1 MKVSSTAGYEA
12 RLSDVVRSVKEV
24 LRRRYLTLA
33 IVAGVITVLGIALT
47 LQLTPSY
54 QGVTRIQLDPSRNPL
69 ARSANE
75 AQAQLASE
83 AIETEVAVINSLDIS
98 RDVVKRLKLIDD
110 PEFNGSVT
118 ARKENGPVSEEDQLE
133 IVANAVRSHLSVGRE
148 KLTYIMAIRFDSH
161 DAEKA
166 ARIANAYA
174 STYLDNKVGN
184 KIGAAER
191 QSVWIQKRMDELAAE
206 VRAADEK
213 VAQYQA
219 QAGIVRGA
227 SNNQGTIT
235 DQQVGPLSV
244 QLASAESVAAEA
256 RSKQISAQQQVKSGH
271 LYAVSDVRNSATIQ
285 DLRRQ
290 RTLLVQSMGEMQ
302 VRYGSR
308 HPDLIK
314 VRDQLAGIDEQ
325 LSDEAGRVI
334 RSLKADADAAE
345 ARASS
350 LRMAMERLEEKQSTN
365 ARASVIAAS
374 MQRDADSKH
383 EAYDR
388 LAQSAL
394 ESRQA
399 AQNSIAQ
406 AQIIDT
412 AEAPQSPYWPNKPL
426 FILLSMIVGVGAGI
440 ATITAQEMMV
450 SGMRTVEDVESEIGV
465 PLIAAVPNVRKMSRP
480 ADLLIDKPTSQ
491 FAEALRNAR
500 ASILGVKGEVPP
512 KIIAFTSA
520 LPGEGK
526 TTTALGMARTMALN
540 GGRTILVD
548 ADVRRAQLRQITDV
562 HPGPGIVELLHGE
575 ATLDEAIQKSGLE
588 NLDQIIVQKPYFS
601 SENLFG
607 NDLMP
612 KILDE
617 LSTRY
622 ETIILDLPPLVG
634 LADGR
639 FLAALA
645 DAVILAI
652 KWDATPTQAVNSAA
666 SWLKSDG
673 ANLVGAMF
681 TMVDTSS
688 QSIGAYYY
696 YSKKYSDYYQNSSA

>member
-1 MKVSSTAGYEA
+1 MKVSNTAGYEA
-12 RLSDVVRSVKEV
+12 RLADVVRAVKDV

-33 IVAGVITVLGIALT
+33 LVAGLITIAGVILT

-54 QGVTRIQLDPSRNPL
+54 QGITRIQIDPSRNPL

-83 AIETEVAVINSLDIS
+83 AIETEVAVLNSLDIS
-98 RDVVKRLKLIDD
+98 REVVRRLKLVDD
-110 PEFNGSVT
+110 PDYNEAIV
-118 ARKENGPVSEEDQLE
+118 APQEEGPVSDEEKLE
-133 IVANAVRSHLSVGRE
+133 IVANAVREHLSVGRE
-148 KLTYIMAIRFDSH
+148 KLTYIIAIRFDSR
-161 DAEKA
+161 DPEKA
-166 ARIANAYA
+166 ARVANAYA
-174 STYLDNKVGN
+174 ATYLDTKVGT
-184 KIGAAER
+184 KIGTAER
-191 QSVWIQKRMDELAAE
+191 QTAWFQKRMDELAAE

-213 VAQYQA
+213 VAQYQSE
-219 QAGIVRGA
+219 AGIVRGA
-227 SNNQGTIT
+227 NNNQGTIT
-235 DQQVGPLSV
+235 DQQIGPLSV

-256 RSKQISAQQQVKSGH
+256 RSKQISAQQQVASGH
-271 LYAVSDVRNSATIQ
+271 LDAVSDVRNSATVQ
-285 DLRRQ
+285 DLRRN
-290 RTLLVQSMGEMQ
+290 RALLVQSMGEMQ
-302 VRYGSR
+302 VRYGPR

-314 VRDQLAGIDEQ
+314 VQDQLAAIDGQ
-325 LSDEAGRVI
+325 LREEANRIV

-345 ARASS
+345 ARAGS
-350 LRMAMERLEEKQSTN
+350 LRMAMQRLEDKQSSN

-412 AEAPQSPYWPNKPL
+412 AEAPQAPYWPNKPL
-426 FILLSMIVGVGAGI
+426 FILLSLIVGVGAGI

-450 SGMRTVEDVESEIGV
+450 SGMRTVEDVEDELGV
-465 PLIAAVPNVRKMSRP
+465 PLIAAVPNVRKNSRP
-480 ADLLIDKPTSQ
+480 ADLLIEKPTSQ

-500 ASILGVKGEVPP
+500 ASILGVKGEEAP
-512 KIIAFTSA
+512 KVIALTSA
-520 LPGEGK
+520 VPGEGK
-526 TTTALGMARTMALN
+526 TTTALGLARTMALN
-540 GGRTILVD
+540 GGKTIIVD
-548 ADVRRAQLRQITDV
+548 ADVRRAQLRQITHV
-562 HPGPGIVELLHGE
+562 QPGVGIVELLHGD
-575 ATLDEAIQKSGLE
+575 ATLEQAIQPSGLE
-588 NLDQIIVQKPYFS
+588 NLDQIIVQKPYFT

-612 KILDE
+612 RILDE

-622 ETIILDLPPLVG
+622 DTIILDLPPLVG

-645 DAVILAI
+645 DAVVMTI
-652 KWDATPTQAVNSAA
+652 KWDATPTQAVSSAA
-666 SWLKSDG
+666 SWLKADG

-688 QSIGAYYY
+688 QSVGAYYY
-696 YSKKYSDYYQNSSA
+696 YSKKYSNYYQTA

>member
-1 MKVSSTAGYEA
+1 MKVSNVAGYEA
-12 RLSDVVRSVKEV
+12 RLADVVRSVKDV

-33 IVAGVITVLGIALT
+33 LVIGVITCAGTILT

-54 QGVTRIQLDPSRNPL
+54 QGVTRIQIDPSRNPL
-69 ARSANE
+69 ARNANE

-83 AIETEVAVINSLDIS
+83 AIETEVAVLNSLDIARS
-98 RDVVKRLKLIDD
+98 VVRRLKLVDD
-110 PEFNGSVT
+110 PEFNKGIT
-118 ARKENGPVSEEDQLE
+118 GPHERGGLSEDEKVE
-133 IVANAVRSHLSVGRE
+133 IVANAVRGHLTVGRE
-148 KLTYIMAIRFDSH
+148 KLTYIIAIRFDSH
-161 DAEKA
+161 EAEKA
-166 ARIANAYA
+166 AKIANAYA
-174 STYLDNKVGN
+174 TTYLDTKVGN
-184 KIGAAER
+184 KIGTAER
-191 QSVWIQKRMDELAAE
+191 QSAWFQKRMDELAAD
-206 VRAADEK
+206 VRASDEN
-213 VAQYQA
+213 VAKFQSE
-219 QAGIVRGA
+219 AGIVRGA
-227 SNNQGTIT
+227 SSNQGTIT

-256 RSKQISAQQQVKSGH
+256 RSKQISAQQQVAGGH
-271 LYAVSDVRNSATIQ
+271 LDAVSDVRNSATIQ

-290 RTLLVQSMGEMQ
+290 RALLVQSMGEMQ
-302 VRYGSR
+302 VRYSDR

-314 VRDQLAGIDEQ
+314 VRDQLAAIDEQ
-325 LSDEAGRVI
+325 LRQEANRVV

-350 LRMAMERLEEKQSTN
+350 LRVAMQHLEAKQSAN

-388 LAQSAL
+388 LAQSVL
-394 ESRQA
+394 ETRQA

-412 AEAPQSPYWPNKPL
+412 AEASQRPNWPNKPL
-426 FILLSMIVGVGAGI
+426 FILLSLIAGIGAGI

-450 SGMRTVEDVESEIGV
+450 SGMRTVEDVENELGV
-465 PLIAAVPNVRKMSRP
+465 PLLAAVPHVRKTSRP
-480 ADLLIDKPTSQ
+480 ADLLIDMPTSQ

-500 ASILGVKGEVPP
+500 ASILGVKGEDAPQV
-512 KIIAFTSA
+512 IALTSA

-526 TTTALGMARTMALN
+526 TTTALGLARTMALN
-540 GGRTILVD
+540 GGKTILVD
-548 ADVRRAQLRQITDV
+548 ADVRRAQLRQITQV
-562 HPGPGIVELLHGE
+562 NPGPGIVELLHGD
-575 ATLDEAIQKSGLE
+575 ATLDEVIQPSGLE
-588 NLDQIIVQKPYFS
+588 NLDQIIVHKPYFS

-612 KILDE
+612 KILDD
-617 LSTRY
+617 LGTRY

-645 DAVILAI
+645 DAVVLAI
-652 KWDATPTQAVNSAA
+652 KWDATPSQAVNSAA

-696 YSKKYSDYYQNSSA
+696 YSKKYSSYYQAA

>member
-1 MKVSSTAGYEA
+1 MKVSNVAGYEA
-12 RLSDVVRSVKEV
+12 RLADVVRSVKDV
-24 LRRRYLTLA
+24 LRRRYLILA
-33 IVAGVITVLGIALT
+33 IVTSIITLLGIAAT
-47 LQLTPSY
+47 FQFTPYY
-54 QGVTRIQLDPSRNPL
+54 QGVTKIQIDPSRNPL
-69 ARSANE
+69 ARNANE

-83 AIETEVAVINSLDIS
+83 AIETEVAVLNSLDIARS
-98 RDVVKRLKLIDD
+98 VVKRLNLTEDS
-110 PEFNGSVT
+110 EFNSGVVAREKQGSI
-118 ARKENGPVSEEDQLE
+118 GEEEKIE
-133 IVANAVRSHLSVGRE
+133 IVANAVRAHLSVGRE
-148 KLTYIMAIRFDSH
+148 KLTYIIAIRFNSH

-166 ARIANAYA
+166 ARIANTYA
-174 STYLDNKVGN
+174 TTYLDTKVGN
-184 KIGAAER
+184 KIGTAER
-191 QSVWIQKRMDELAAE
+191 QSVWFQKRMDELAAE
-206 VRAADEK
+206 VRGADEK
-213 VAQYQA
+213 VAQFQSE
-219 QAGIVRGA
+219 AGIVRGA
-227 SNNQGTIT
+227 STLQGTIT
-235 DQQVGPLSV
+235 DQQIGPLSV

-256 RSKQISAQQQVKSGH
+256 RSKQVSAQQQVANGH
-271 LYAVSDVRNSATIQ
+271 LDAVSDVRNSATVQ

-290 RTLLVQSMGEMQ
+290 RALLVQSLGEMQ
-302 VRYGSR
+302 VRYEER
-308 HPDLIK
+308 HPDLMK
-314 VRDQLAGIDEQ
+314 VQDQLAAIDDQ
-325 LSDEAGRVI
+325 LRLEANRVV

-345 ARASS
+345 ARAGS
-350 LRMAMERLEEKQSTN
+350 LRMAMQRLEDKQSAN

-394 ESRQA
+394 ETRQA

-412 AEAPQSPYWPNKPL
+412 AEAPQGPYWPNKPL
-426 FILLSMIVGVGAGI
+426 FILLSFVIGFGAGI

-450 SGMRTVEDVESEIGV
+450 SGMRTVEDVEGDLGV
-465 PLIAAVPNVRKMSRP
+465 PLIAAIPNVRKVSRP
-480 ADLLIDKPTSQ
+480 ADLLIEKPTSQ

-500 ASILGVKGEVPP
+500 ASILGVKGENAP
-512 KIIAFTSA
+512 KIIALTSA

-526 TTTALGMARTMALN
+526 TTTALGLARTMALN

-548 ADVRRAQLRQITDV
+548 ADVRRAQLRQITTV
-562 HPGPGIVELLHGE
+562 NPGPGIVELLHGDAKLE
-575 ATLDEAIQKSGLE
+575 EAIQPSGLE

-607 NDLMP
+607 NDLMS
-612 KILDE
+612 KFLDQLTE
-617 LSTRY
+617 RY
-622 ETIILDLPPLVG
+622 ETVILDLPPLVG

-645 DAVILAI
+645 DAVVLVI
-652 KWDATPTQAVNSAA
+652 KWDATPAQAINSAA

-688 QSIGAYYY
+688 QSVGAYYY
-696 YSKKYSDYYQNSSA
+696 YSKKYSSYYQGI